1 MAKTT
6 TPSIAIGKTI
16 TIKAGTIVTRA
27 GVRAKR
33 DADTTVTVR
42 KIEGAR
48 NGKTR
53 VYWKS
58 NGILASALIG

>member
-1 MAKTT
+1 MATKTT
-6 TPSIAIGKTI
+6 KIAGKSI

-27 GVRAKR
+27 GFRTKR
-33 DADTTVTVR
+33 TADSTVTVR
-42 KIEGAR
+42 RAETAR

-58 NGILASALIG
+58 HGIIASALI